1 MQFLV
6 NVSLKIWLLAFI
18 WSLKL
23 LRKNCSVLELGVK
36 IFCMSTE
43 KVDDDNNDNDVDVGD
58 ENGGSTCLILII
70 GMKFL
75 AVSSITPL

>member
-6 NVSLKIWLLAFI
+6 NVSLTLSGLKIWLLAFI

-23 LRKNCSVLELGVK
+23 LRKKLLCFGKN
-36 IFCMSTE
+36 
-43 KVDDDNNDNDVDVGD
+43 KVDDDNNDNDVDDGD
-58 ENGGSTCLILII
+58 ENGVNTCLILRM